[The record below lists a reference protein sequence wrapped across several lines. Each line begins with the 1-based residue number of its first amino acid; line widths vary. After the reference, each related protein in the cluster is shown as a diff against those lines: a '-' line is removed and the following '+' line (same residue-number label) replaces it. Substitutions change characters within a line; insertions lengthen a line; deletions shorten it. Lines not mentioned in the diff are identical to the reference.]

1 MNSPLEAKESIFSRL
16 KIFQKL
22 VVLIFLFFILVMVTV
37 FTFAYMRKSGA
48 TGMTMTSIQEM
59 RANSQQNSTTESP

>member
-1 MNSPLEAKESIFSRL
+1 MQSKSDNEESIFSRL

-59 RANSQQNSTTESP
+59 RAKSQENILPESP

>member
-1 MNSPLEAKESIFSRL
+1 MQTKAQESLFVRL

-22 VVLIFLFFILVMVTV
+22 VVLVFLFFILVMVTV
-37 FTFAYMRKSGA
+37 LTFAYMRKSGA

-59 RANSQQNSTTESP
+59 RQQTNP